1 MLKGQFALRKWIT
14 NDQTLQRFVDAKEN
28 ENIIENGTYLKVLG
42 LHGCTENDSFE
53 YDFTDIIKL
62 AEELPTPKRNIL
74 RISVMFYD
82 PLGMAKLRSEQCLVG
97 VIV

>member
-1 MLKGQFALRKWIT
+1 MLKDQFALRKWIT
-14 NDQTLQRFVDAKEN
+14 NDQTLQSFVDAKEN

-62 AEELPTPKRNIL
+62 AEELPTTKRNIL

-82 PLGMAKLRSEQCLVG
+82 PLGMVKLRSEQCLIG